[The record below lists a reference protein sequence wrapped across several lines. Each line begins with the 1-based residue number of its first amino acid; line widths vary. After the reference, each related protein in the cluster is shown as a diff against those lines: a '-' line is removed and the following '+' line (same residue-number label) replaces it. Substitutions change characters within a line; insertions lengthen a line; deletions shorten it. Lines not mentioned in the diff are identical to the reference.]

1 MNLPAEWQQ
10 VLSSPSV
17 IILLAL
23 VVVATLFIFLIPV
36 ILKVD
41 FGQKARK
48 SFQRN
53 PKQALVLISLAVIL
67 AASGCLYYYFNQPVR
82 IVSAGQFK
90 LEKGRDIKQL
100 QQRKPGSVQENKVAV
115 VDIRSRAEY
124 AVEHLKGS
132 ASLPAE
138 LVVKQKLKIDLD
150 IAVYSS
156 AARFEE
162 ARNVARAI
170 RKNAK
175 SNQAK
180 YKVGKIYVIRDGFEG
195 LKKAGLI
202 TESGGW
208 D

>member
-23 VVVATLFIFLIPV
+23 VVVATLFFFLIPV

-53 PKQALVLISLAVIL
+53 PKQALFLISLAVIL

-100 QQRKPGSVQENKVAV
+100 QQRKPGSVQENKV
-115 VDIRSRAEY
+115 RS
-124 AVEHLKGS
+124 
-132 ASLPAE
+132 
-138 LVVKQKLKIDLD
+138 
-150 IAVYSS
+150 
-156 AARFEE
+156 
-162 ARNVARAI
+162 
-170 RKNAK
+170 
-175 SNQAK
+175 
-180 YKVGKIYVIRDGFEG
+180 
-195 LKKAGLI
+195 
-202 TESGGW
+202 
-208 D
+208 